1 MGSFWYGRCH
11 PIHTQGCHDRCS
23 RPPVG
28 RGWRDY
34 LQGLVEGQEVQVSR
48 IGRLPVDVPAGVQ
61 VNVQGSNVHIK
72 GPKGEL
78 QRTFSSLIGIALEKN
93 QVVITRGSDGPE
105 ERALHGTTRAVIA
118 NMVHGVSA
126 GFVVVLE
133 IEGVG
138 YRSEMDGK
146 TLVLHVGYSHPVR
159 MEPPAGISFEV
170 ELKTRQ
176 IKVLGYDREVVG
188 QTAAEIRRVRPPEPY
203 HGKGIR
209 YAGEKIRRKAGKAG
223 KGAK

>member
-1 MGSFWYGRCH
+1 M
-11 PIHTQGCHDRCS
+11 
-23 RPPVG
+23 
-28 RGWRDY
+28 
-34 LQGLVEGQEVQVSR
+34 SR

-61 VNVQGSNVHIK
+61 VNVQGSDVRVK

-78 QRTFSSLIGIALEKN
+78 QRTFSSLIDIAFENN
-93 QVVITRGSDGPE
+93 QVVVTRNSDNPE
-105 ERALHGTTRAVIA
+105 ERALHGTTRAIIA
-118 NMVHGVSA
+118 NMVHGVSS
-126 GFVVVLE
+126 GFEIVLE

-159 MEPPAGISFEV
+159 VEPPDGISFEV
-170 ELKTRQ
+170 DQKTRQ
-176 IKVLGYDREVVG
+176 IKVLGFNREVVG
-188 QTAAEIRRVRPPEPY
+188 QTAAEIRGVRPPEPY